1 MEWMIW
7 DSMEGTLLRSCLQPC
22 YSYLLACRLYLEPEM
37 HPKALATPTVILA
50 LYTNSTLYL
59 LSLAF
64 LGFRCH
70 ATILGALYLIF
81 FPYGKKLELGVH

>member
-1 MEWMIW
+1 
-7 DSMEGTLLRSCLQPC
+7 
-22 YSYLLACRLYLEPEM
+22 M

-64 LGFRCH
+64 LGFQCH